1 MSISGTR
8 FAQSIGSH
16 HLNLVGASDI
26 ASNFKIRILG
36 DYKLVCH
43 IFVFCRKLYA
53 HTSVTYEFVIAQNDY
68 FEVVAMSDALTKCK
82 ARSRVATDEL
92 SKFCT

>member
-36 DYKLVCH
+36 DYKY
-43 IFVFCRKLYA
+43 FVFCRKLYA

-68 FEVVAMSDALTKCK
+68 FEVAAMPDALTKCK
-82 ARSRVATDEL
+82 ARSRVATDGL
-92 SKFCT
+92 SKCCT

>member
-36 DYKLVCH
+36 DYKLVC
-43 IFVFCRKLYA
+43 VFCRKLYA
-53 HTSVTYEFVIAQNDY
+53 HTSVTYEFVITQNDY

-82 ARSRVATDEL
+82 ARSRVAADGL